1 MRTSLLCSIAFYIY
15 QPLSVL
21 PHTLYSQLNQF
32 VVRLVLVGLEFDY
45 PVGILKDIFVRK
57 RLPSLQQVVLYPCE
71 HILDKK
77 RINGITEFSY

>member
-1 MRTSLLCSIAFYIY
+1 MLNCLCIY
-15 QPLSVL
+15 QPLPVL

-57 RLPSLQQVVLYPCE
+57 RLSSLQQVVLYQGE
-71 HILDKK
+71 HLLDKK
-77 RINGITEFSY
+77 RIIGFTEFSY